1 MGVHFSSLYRWEVY
15 SSLKSKMQVLV
26 LLLSASA
33 VFGAGSHGS
42 HGYSSGPHCHDKK
55 DHQCHKIPKQSE
67 HDECHVEYDVVV
79 DVTYIEECEYVV
91 TTHCKEEHQQVHHS
105 SHVVGHDSQ
114 VVGVHHSGH
123 SYGGYHKRDADA
135 GSHGYSSGPHC
146 EDKKDKQ
153 CHKHPK
159 ENSRKIPK
167 QICKKVVDT
176 TYIEECEEII
186 TTHCR
191 RHMRR
196 FTTVP
201 MLLVMDIMVVMVVI
215 TSTCILYIRDFENK
229 KITLKKKK
237 KKKNPPK
244 KKKKKKKKK

>member
-1 MGVHFSSLYRWEVY
+1 MGSSLQLLVPVG
-15 SSLKSKMQVLV
+15 SILLSKIQNASPS

-91 TTHCKEEHQQVHHS
+91 TTHCQEEHQQVHHS

-135 GSHGYSSGPHC
+135 GDHGYSSGPYC

-159 ENSRKIPK
+159 ENTRKIPK
-167 QICKKVVDT
+167 QTCKKIVDT
-176 TYIEECEEII
+176 IYIEECEERIY
-186 TTHCR
+186 THCEESHER
-191 RHMRR
+191 GHHSTR
-196 FTTVP
+196 
-201 MLLVMDIMVVMVVI
+201 VVDHHSKVVA
-215 TSTCILYIRDFENK
+215 SSDHSGHYESYGGHH
-229 KITLKKKK
+229 
-237 KKKNPPK
+237 
-244 KKKKKKKKK
+244 